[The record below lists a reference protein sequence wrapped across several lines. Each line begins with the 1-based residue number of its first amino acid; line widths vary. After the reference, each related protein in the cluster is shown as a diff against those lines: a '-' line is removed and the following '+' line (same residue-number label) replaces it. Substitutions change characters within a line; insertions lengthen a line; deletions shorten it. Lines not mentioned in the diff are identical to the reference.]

1 MARPLRL
8 EYSGAVYHVMNRGL
22 ARQAIIRALTNYEM
36 FLQALHETHTLW
48 GVEVLAYCLLP
59 NHYHLCVR
67 TSAGNLG
74 RVMRHLKLQ
83 ETATHFGVESY
94 GVVGWACAQVR
105 PKQLSDSRFKKRV
118 EKVETAMSQQRI

>member
-22 ARQAIIRALTNYEM
+22 ARQAIFRALTNYEM

-67 TSAGNLG
+67 TPAGNLG
-74 RVMRHLKLQ
+74 ASCGILSCRKRRRTL
-83 ETATHFGVESY
+83 
-94 GVVGWACAQVR
+94 GW
-105 PKQLSDSRFKKRV
+105 K
-118 EKVETAMSQQRI
+118 AMGW

>member
-8 EYSGAVYHVMNRGL
+8 EYPGAVYHVMNRGL
-22 ARQAIIRALTNYEM
+22 ARQAIFRALTNYEM